1 MNVLKFKLKLLRHC
15 LHVCLKN
22 GMKELF
28 VGIRLKEGL
37 FEGHE
42 CPGHLIAKTE
52 EMPGA
57 QTEDGSDT
65 CQETIHYIQETSN
78 NEDAMHIAYK
88 YQFRRFNVYL
98 KLVDVSKGY

>member
-1 MNVLKFKLKLLRHC
+1 MSRSLDC
-15 LHVCLKN
+15 S
-22 GMKELF
+22 
-28 VGIRLKEGL
+28 
-37 FEGHE
+37 
-42 CPGHLIAKTE
+42 AKTE

-88 YQFRRFNVYL
+88 YQFRRFNVLYL